1 MWRRGK
7 SGANNRH
14 ASSSSLWYTAP
25 AKSGR
30 CVSEQ
35 QLPRPDQRI
44 VVAAVYVA
52 SMLMN
57 TLDSTIVIVALAT
70 LGREF
75 NVPAVAT
82 EAVVIGYLVS
92 LAVFIPASGWLG
104 DRFGT
109 KRIFLIALAIF
120 VTASALCGLAQNLEQ
135 LVAFRVLQGAGG
147 GMLTPVGMAM
157 LFRTFPPR
165 ERVAV
170 GRVLMFATILGPAS
184 GPLIGG
190 LLIER
195 QSWRWAFFVNLPV
208 GLIAFLVGLLFLHEH
223 REPDPGR
230 FDLPGFL
237 LGGAGLGLFM
247 YALSEGPAQGWT
259 SPAIL
264 ATGLAGILALA
275 AFVIVELR
283 TAAPMVDLRLLGNR
297 LFRSTQVVAF
307 FATAAFIGVLFLVP
321 LFLQEVQG
329 ASPLESGLT
338 TFPEALGVVT
348 STQIVARLYPRFGPR
363 RLMAGGLVGLTLA
376 ILAMALIGL
385 TADPWIIRILMFC
398 VGFSMAYVF
407 LPNQAASLATISRS
421 QTGRAT
427 TISNVQRQVGAALGV
442 AALSSVLS
450 IVGSQV
456 SAPTDPTPYRAAL
469 LLAAC
474 FAITGSLFALFVPDE
489 EAAETMRPRES
500 SSQTP
505 ELSVAQGN
513 RI

>member
-1 MWRRGK
+1 M
-7 SGANNRH
+7 S
-14 ASSSSLWYTAP
+14 
-25 AKSGR
+25 
-30 CVSEQ
+30 
-35 QLPRPDQRI
+35 LPRPDQRI
-44 VVAAVYVA
+44 IVAAVYVA

-92 LAVFIPASGWLG
+92 LAAFIPASGWLG

-120 VTASALCGLAQNLEQ
+120 VTASALCGMAQSLEQ

-190 LLIER
+190 VLIEH
-195 QSWRWAFFVNLPV
+195 QSWRWAFFVNVPV
-208 GLIAFLVGLLFLHEH
+208 GLTAFLVGLFFLREH

-247 YALSEGPAQGWT
+247 YAFSEGPAQGWT
-259 SPAIL
+259 SPIIV
-264 ATGLAGILALA
+264 GCGIAGVLALA
-275 AFVIVELR
+275 AFVAVELR

-297 LFRSTQVVAF
+297 LFRSTLAVAF
-307 FATAAFIGVLFLVP
+307 FATAGFIGVLFLVP

-363 RLMAGGLVGLTLA
+363 RLMAGGLAGLTLA
-376 ILAMALIGL
+376 ILLMALIGL
-385 TADPWIIRILMFC
+385 TANPWVVRVLMFF
-398 VGFSMAYVF
+398 VGFCMAYVF

-442 AALSSVLS
+442 AAASTVLAL
-450 IVGSQV
+450 VGAHAGGPS
-456 SAPTDPTPYRAAL
+456 DPEPYRAAL
-469 LLAAC
+469 LLAAT
-474 FAITGSLFALFVPDE
+474 FALIGSLFALLVPDE
-489 EAAETMRPRES
+489 EAAETMVPRER
-500 SSQTP
+500 P
-505 ELSVAQGN
+505 VKRAELPVGEAA
-513 RI
+513 

>member
-1 MWRRGK
+1 VREY
-7 SGANNRH
+7 
-14 ASSSSLWYTAP
+14 SL
-25 AKSGR
+25 SR
-30 CVSEQ
+30 
-35 QLPRPDQRI
+35 PRPDQRI

-57 TLDSTIVIVALAT
+57 TLDSTMVIVALAT

-120 VTASALCGLAQNLEQ
+120 VTASALCGLAQSLEQ

-190 LLIER
+190 FLIEH
-195 QSWRWAFFVNLPV
+195 QTWRWAFFVNVPV
-208 GLIAFLVGLLFLHEH
+208 GVTAFLVGLFFLNEH
-223 REPDPGR
+223 REPEPGR

-259 SPAIL
+259 SPIIL
-264 ATGLAGILALA
+264 GCGIAGLLALVT
-275 AFVIVELR
+275 FVIVELR

-307 FATAAFIGVLFLVP
+307 FATAGFIGVLFLVP

-348 STQIVARLYPRFGPR
+348 STQLVARLYPRFGPR
-363 RLMAGGLVGLTLA
+363 RLMAGGLAGLTLA
-376 ILAMALIGL
+376 ILLMALIGL
-385 TADPWIIRILMFC
+385 TATPWVVRVLMFF
-398 VGFSMAYVF
+398 VGFCMAYVF
-407 LPNQAASLATISRS
+407 LPNQAASLATITRS

-442 AALSSVLS
+442 AALSSVLA
-450 IVGSQV
+450 IVGAGIGGPS
-456 SAPTDPTPYRAAL
+456 DPAPYRAAL
-469 LLAAC
+469 LLAAS
-474 FAITGSLFALFVPDE
+474 FALIGSLFALLVPDE
-489 EAAETMRPRES
+489 EAAETMRPRGES
-500 SSQTP
+500 PQSA
-505 ELSVAQGN
+505 ELRVAETG
-513 RI
+513 